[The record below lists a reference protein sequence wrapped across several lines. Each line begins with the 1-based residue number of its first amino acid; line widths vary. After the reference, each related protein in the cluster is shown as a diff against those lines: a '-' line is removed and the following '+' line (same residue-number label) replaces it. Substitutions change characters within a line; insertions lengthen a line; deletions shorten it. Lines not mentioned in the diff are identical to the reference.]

1 MARVRA
7 RELVP
12 GLPWRRHWPLLLPS
26 VGRRLKWRM
35 ARGPVSFTLQSVA
48 MTPSLTGRH
57 RSVRITA
64 SDVDFNGFWLEHVG
78 VRARDV
84 RLRPNCVCAGSVKL
98 EITLNQDGLDGLL
111 ENGLP
116 YAKLHLDG
124 EVGRA
129 ELLARPG
136 WGSVELQPQVDA
148 DGLVLLPTA
157 VRTPQGSRWS
167 APSRL
172 LPRLRISSE
181 VLLPGGRLTDALVS
195 DDRLHLTAEMDD
207 LQLPVFSGGEIS
219 AVVDVTDRSSAAPAR
234 A

>member
-26 VGRRLKWRM
+26 VGQRLNWRL
-35 ARGPVSFTLQSVA
+35 ARGPVSFTLQSLA

-57 RSVRITA
+57 RSVRVTA
-64 SDVDFNGFWLEHVG
+64 SDVDVNGCRLEHVRL
-78 VRARDV
+78 RARDV
-84 RLRPNCVCAGSVKL
+84 RLRPNALCAASVEL
-98 EITLNQDGLDGLL
+98 VVTLNQDGLDALL

-124 EVGRA
+124 DVGRA
-129 ELLARPG
+129 ELVNRAG
-136 WGSVELQPQVDA
+136 WGSVELQPQVDG

-157 VRTPQGSRWS
+157 VRSPQGSRWS

-172 LPRLRISSE
+172 LPRLRISSD
-181 VLLPGGRLTDALVS
+181 VLLPGSRLMDAMVHDS
-195 DDRLHLTAEMDD
+195 RLHLTAELEDVQVP
-207 LQLPVFSGGEIS
+207 LFTRSETP
-219 AVVDVTDRSSAAPAR
+219 AVVDVSDRASAAAG

>member
-26 VGRRLKWRM
+26 VGRRLKWRL
-35 ARGPVSFTLQSVA
+35 ARGPVSFTLQSLA

-57 RSVRITA
+57 RSVHVTA
-64 SDVDFNGFWLEHVG
+64 TEVDFNGFWLEHVQ

-84 RLRPNCVCAGSVKL
+84 RLRPNSLSAGRVKL
-98 EITLNQDGLDGLL
+98 EVTLNQDGLDGLL

-129 ELLARPG
+129 ELQGRPG

-157 VRTPQGSRWS
+157 VCTPQGSRWS

-181 VLLPGGRLTDALVS
+181 VLLPGGRLTDAMVH
-195 DDRLHLTAEMDD
+195 DDRLHLSAELDD
-207 LQLPVFSGGEIS
+207 LQLPLFPRDEQEPS
-219 AVVDVTDRSSAAPAR
+219 VVDVTDKAAAG

>member
-1 MARVRA
+1 MASLRA

-26 VGRRLKWRM
+26 VGRRLKWRL
-35 ARGPVSFTLQSVA
+35 ARGPVAFTLQSLE
-48 MTPSLTGRH
+48 MTPSLTGRY
-57 RSVRITA
+57 RSVRATA
-64 SDVDFNGFWLEHVG
+64 SDVVFNGFRLEHVR

-84 RLRPNCVCAGSVKL
+84 LLRPNAVHAGSVEL
-98 EITLNQDGLDGLL
+98 GITLNQQGLDALL

-129 ELLARPG
+129 ELLSRPA

-148 DGLVLLPTA
+148 NGLVLVPTA
-157 VRTPQGSRWS
+157 VRSAQGSRWS

-172 LPRLRISSE
+172 LPRLRIGSE
-181 VLLPGGRLTDALVS
+181 VLLPGGRLTDALVH
-195 DDRLHLTAEMDD
+195 DDRLQLTAEIDD
-207 LQLPVFSGGEIS
+207 VQLPLFARGEAP
-219 AVVDVTDRSSAAPAR
+219 AVVDVSDGAPAAAR
-234 A
+234 S